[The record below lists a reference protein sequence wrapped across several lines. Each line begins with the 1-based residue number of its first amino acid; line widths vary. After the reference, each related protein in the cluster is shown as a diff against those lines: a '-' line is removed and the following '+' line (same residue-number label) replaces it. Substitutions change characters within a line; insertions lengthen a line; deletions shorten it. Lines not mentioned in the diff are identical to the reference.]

1 MWTFFAGERSRCG
14 SAEGGEKLRKTNDQK
29 ILGSLSS
36 PGKILKN
43 IFVIKDDHKKF
54 FNATQAPFSVSP
66 GMEKEGWLT
75 VMVMTMTGN

>member
-54 FNATQAPFSVSP
+54 LMLPRLLSVSVQVWRKK
-66 GMEKEGWLT
+66 GDSR
-75 VMVMTMTGN
+75 